1 MVPISREFFYD
12 TPFLAVSSQAQ
23 LVDVLEASAE
33 ISPQRRDRERLSKVS
48 NIPGHRRRRALYPP
62 RRGRYAKGEM
72 QRRNFVGL
80 FQPVLVVESLPS
92 LPPSLPLSLSLSLS
106 LSLARSPPFPITL
119 AKALLLSFY
128 LAASL
133 SGSSHPLFSSISLVR
148 SALWAN

>member
-106 LSLARSPPFPITL
+106 RLLVPPPFPITL